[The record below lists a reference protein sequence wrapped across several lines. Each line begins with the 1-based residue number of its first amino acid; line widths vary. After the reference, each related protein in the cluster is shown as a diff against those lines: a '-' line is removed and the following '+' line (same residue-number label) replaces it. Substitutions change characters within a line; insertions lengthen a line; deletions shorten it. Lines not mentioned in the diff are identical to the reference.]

1 MPTEETSPAAFE
13 GDAPAAS
20 TAEVLPDRRELAL
33 VAVERTRMPM
43 VVTDPRRPDNPIVL
57 ANHAFLDLTG
67 YQAEEVIG
75 RNCRLLQGP
84 GTAPADIAAI
94 REGLA
99 RRIHIDVELLNY
111 RKDGTTF
118 WNQLSISPVV
128 DEAGT
133 LLYHFASQKDVTA
146 RRRAEEMENAERRLL
161 REVDHR
167 AMNALAL
174 VQSFVR
180 LGRTDSIEAYA
191 RSVQERVDTLARAHR
206 ILAQNGW
213 KSAEIGDLVA
223 METPGY
229 AATRVRA
236 SGAVVALSAHVVQ
249 PVALVLHELMANAVA
264 YGALAAPEGALAIRW
279 HRAAGRTALSWREYG
294 APSRNEAPAEGLGLS
309 LVRGLIERQLQ
320 GSVTLNWTADG
331 LDAELV
337 FAPDDTPAK
346 PHAAGSRPSRPPR

>member
-1 MPTEETSPAAFE
+1 MRDEAAFE

-20 TAEVLPDRRELAL
+20 MADVLPDRRELAL

-67 YQAEEVIG
+67 YQAEEVLG

-99 RRIHIDVELLNY
+99 RQAHVDVELLNY
-111 RKDGTTF
+111 RKDGTVF

-128 DEAGT
+128 DEAAT
-133 LLYHFASQKDVTA
+133 LLYYFASQKDVTA
-146 RRRAEEMENAERRLL
+146 RRRAEEMENAERLL
-161 REVDHR
+161 LMEVDHR

-180 LGRTDSIEAYA
+180 LSRTDSIEAYA

-206 ILAQNGW
+206 VLAQNGW

-223 METPGY
+223 METPGH
-229 AATRVRA
+229 AVTRVST
-236 SGAVVALSAHVVQ
+236 SGAAIALSAHVVQ
-249 PVALVLHELMANAVA
+249 PVALVLHELMANANA
-264 YGALAAPEGALAIRW
+264 YGALAAPDGSLGIRW
-279 HRAAGRTALSWREYG
+279 HRVAGRTELSWRECG
-294 APSRNEAPAEGLGLS
+294 APPRTEVPAEGLGLS
-309 LVRGLIERQLQ
+309 FVRGLIERQLQ
-320 GSVTLNWTADG
+320 GSVTLNWAADG
-331 LDAELV
+331 LDAKLT
-337 FAPDDTPAK
+337 FTPDGK
-346 PHAAGSRPSRPPR
+346 PTESLAGAGSRFRSSAR